1 MINFPGWLAL
11 AGVVLVTGE
20 SPRLLFDFRQPE
32 SAGQWQTVN
41 DGVMGGVSNGA
52 FRITPANTLEFTGV
66 LSLANNGGFAS
77 VRSRPRGLG
86 LKAGDC
92 IVARI
97 RGDGREYSLNI
108 YTSRPLRAFSHR
120 AFVATKKA
128 EWLEVRVPLEK
139 FVAISF
145 GQVVPNARPL
155 DPAEVNGLGFL
166 LGDKKPGPFQLE
178 IDWLRAEGQSG
189 R

>member
-1 MINFPGWLAL
+1 M
-11 AGVVLVTGE
+11 
-20 SPRLLFDFRQPE
+20 
-32 SAGQWQTVN
+32 
-41 DGVMGGVSNGA
+41 
-52 FRITPANTLEFTGV
+52 
-66 LSLANNGGFAS
+66 
-77 VRSRPRGLG
+77 
-86 LKAGDC
+86 
-92 IVARI
+92 
-97 RGDGREYSLNI
+97 
-108 YTSRPLRAFSHR
+108 RAFSHR

-139 FVAISF
+139 FVATSF